1 MKSRRTAF
9 TSLFERKFDPRSLSP
24 TPSRLHCG
32 RTRGMAS
39 RLGVGGARSWGPST
53 ASGDGPRGRGKES
66 VQPTGGWDPRPPG
79 MRSRGGGTSMPG
91 EDSAAAPIA
100 PGARPGHADC
110 RVPRKTAD
118 PAQQAADTQAEKA
131 CPGVL
136 RGHRSLK
143 CAREQR
149 VTSHGRAGSTPR
161 GWSTRQRQ
169 AGVRGCGGRRQLFKK
184 PPRASEGERRRS

>member
-1 MKSRRTAF
+1 
-9 TSLFERKFDPRSLSP
+9 
-24 TPSRLHCG
+24 
-32 RTRGMAS
+32 
-39 RLGVGGARSWGPST
+39 
-53 ASGDGPRGRGKES
+53 
-66 VQPTGGWDPRPPG
+66 
-79 MRSRGGGTSMPG
+79 MPG

-149 VTSHGRAGSTPR
+149 VTSHDGQDRLPEAGAHAR
-161 GWSTRQRQ
+161 GRQ
-169 AGVRGCGGRRQLFKK
+169 A
-184 PPRASEGERRRS
+184 